1 MIGEILSERYKIT
14 APVSESHMYEVF
26 KALEVATG
34 TEVIVKILKEEMAVN
49 AQRVKR
55 FSEEIRSFAGLSHP
69 MVAEILDI
77 NMVDGQPYVVTEP
90 FEGQDLHSWIKKSTI
105 SFVDAV
111 KTIQKLATVLQY
123 AASQEVHQRTI
134 KLSNVLRNK
143 DGKIKV
149 LSFTH
154 PRLRIAGK
162 TKATANAGL
171 HSDLFFLGTT
181 FYELLAGHSPIRKRG
196 GINELWD
203 MKLEKSLRIRH
214 SDLNPEQI
222 DKVIEFIDKTLT
234 RNMKTRFN
242 SHEEFLKAV
251 ADLVINT
258 RSKNKVGK
266 KNRQLSMASQVVD
279 ALNGRMSNI
288 NTSMPSR
295 NVFKK
300 SQAVLSKVAAIEAK
314 NPMTTSEKVPDVE
327 LIEGNLA
334 IARETRQNNLETTTE
349 KETPMPDLKVVKTNK
364 QPTPTKGEI
373 WNEDENGHWM
383 KNPLLFMSSCLI
395 IMILLII
402 FW

>member
-1 MIGEILSERYKIT
+1 MIGEIISERYKIT
-14 APVSESHMYEVF
+14 APVSESHMYEIF

-34 TEVIVKILKEEMAVN
+34 TEVIVKILKEEMAIN
-49 AQRVKR
+49 AERVKR
-55 FSEEIRSFAGLSHP
+55 FSEEIRSFAGISHP

-77 NMVDGQPYVVTEP
+77 DMIENQPYVVTEP
-90 FEGQDLHSWIKKSTI
+90 FEGQDLHSWIKQSTI
-105 SFVDAV
+105 SFADTV
-111 KTIQKLATVLQY
+111 KTIQNLATVLQY
-123 AASQEVHQRTI
+123 AASKEIHQRTI

-162 TKATANAGL
+162 TKATSSSGL

-181 FYELLAGHSPIRKRG
+181 FYELLAGDSPIRKRG

-214 SDLNPEQI
+214 SELAPEQI

-234 RNMKTRFN
+234 RNMKIRFN
-242 SHEEFLKAV
+242 SHEEFLKAL
-251 ADLVINT
+251 ADLAGNI
-258 RSKNKVGK
+258 RGK
-266 KNRQLSMASQVVD
+266 KNYKKSRQLSMASQVVD
-279 ALNGRMSNI
+279 ALNGHMSNV
-288 NTSMPSR
+288 NTSMPAKKT
-295 NVFKK
+295 FKK
-300 SQAVLSKVAAIEAK
+300 SNPSSAKVAAIDART
-314 NPMTTSEKVPDVE
+314 TTSSTTSNDTG

-334 IARETRQNNLETTTE
+334 VAKNTSENNFQPEAENSARPN
-349 KETPMPDLKVVKTNK
+349 LKVIKSDNQVI
-364 QPTPTKGEI
+364 QDKGEI
-373 WNEDENGHWM
+373 WSDEEDGHWM

-395 IMILLII
+395 IMILLIV